1 MLLLLAGTASS
12 LHRGALLANRVPLR
26 RHDFAL
32 QSPPVTHS
40 HQRRPHTAALNA
52 VSQAALLSNPWY
64 VWSVLSSVST
74 FGVAMERT
82 QIGSMLSSPLV
93 TMMTSMLL
101 CNVGLLPKDSLV
113 YNTVLKWLVPLAIPL
128 LLLDADLKRCL
139 RTTGSLLKAFLVGS
153 VGTVIGTLVAYALVP
168 MRHLAGAEKIAAA
181 LCARHIG
188 GAVNF
193 VAVSDILQASPELV
207 AAAMAADNVVVAVY
221 FAFLFLISVPE
232 RGDEGGAPSTIA
244 ASPPPPAKKE
254 ECPIPFFRS
263 GGEVAIAGAAEV
275 GEATVPVLVQ
285 QQQQQQQQKQQ
296 QQQQQMRTSGL
307 GLLRLMSALS
317 VGLVLCTLS
326 QLLGSAIGTSPMLLV
341 SLLAV
346 LTATAFPATMGKIS
360 KAGGVL
366 GVIAMQFFFSVTGGM
381 GHIPTVLSYGPALFL
396 HTTVQIIVHFGFSVA
411 AGRLLGIPF
420 RETVLASNSN
430 VGGPTTAAA
439 MATTKRWKLLVLPAL
454 LTGILGYAMATGVGV
469 AVVRVLPFVVARK
482 G

>member
-1 MLLLLAGTASS
+1 
-12 LHRGALLANRVPLR
+12 
-26 RHDFAL
+26 
-32 QSPPVTHS
+32 
-40 HQRRPHTAALNA
+40 
-52 VSQAALLSNPWY
+52 
-64 VWSVLSSVST
+64 
-74 FGVAMERT
+74 MERT

-93 TMMTSMLL
+93 TMMASMAL
-101 CNVGLLPKDSLV
+101 CNLGLLPKDSLV

-153 VGTVIGTLVAYALVP
+153 VGTVLGTLVAYALVP

-232 RGDEGGAPSTIA
+232 RGDEGGAPVVA
-244 ASPPPPAKKE
+244 ASAPPPAKKE

-263 GGEVAIAGAAEV
+263 GGEAVSAGAAEAV
-275 GEATVPVLVQ
+275 EATVPVPAQ
-285 QQQQQQQQKQQ
+285 QQQQQQQQ
-296 QQQQQMRTSGL
+296 MRPSGL

-326 QLLGSAIGTSPMLLV
+326 QFLGSATGTSPMLLV

-346 LTATAFPATMGKIS
+346 LAATAFPATMGKIS

-396 HTTVQIIVHFGFSVA
+396 HTTVQILVHFGFSVT

-430 VGGPTTAAA
+430 VGGPTTAAG
-439 MATTKRWKLLVLPAL
+439 MATAKRWKLLVLPAL
-454 LTGILGYAMATGVGV
+454 LTGILGYAMATGIGV
-469 AVVRVLPFVVARK
+469 AVVRVLPYVVARQ